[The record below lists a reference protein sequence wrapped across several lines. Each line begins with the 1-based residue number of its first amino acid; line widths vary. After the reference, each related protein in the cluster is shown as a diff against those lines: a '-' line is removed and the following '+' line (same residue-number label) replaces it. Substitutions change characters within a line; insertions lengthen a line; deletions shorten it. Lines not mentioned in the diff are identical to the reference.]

1 MALIKVISEDM
12 AEAIYDVNIPV
23 VVSNVGT
30 TGVSYAI
37 TTATTGLGPGF
48 PKLDITIPEG
58 DVTMTGAA
66 YIQNMNELIEAA
78 VADPYAIP
86 TFTQTYKDTDAYL
99 APVEY
104 HAILT
109 QTVSD
114 S

>member
-1 MALIKVISEDM
+1 MALIKVSSTDL
-12 AEAIYDVNIPV
+12 AEAIYDVNVPV
-23 VVSNVGT
+23 VVTNVLT

-37 TTATTGLGPGF
+37 TTATGQAT
-48 PKLDITIPEG
+48 LDITVPAG
-58 DVTMTGAA
+58 TVTMTSAA

-86 TFTQTYKDTDAYL
+86 TFTQTYRDTGAYL

-109 QTVSD
+109 QGTTP
-114 S
+114 

>member
-1 MALIKVISEDM
+1 MALIKVISEDL
-12 AEAIYDVNIPV
+12 AEAIYEVNVPV
-23 VVSNVGT
+23 VATSVST

-37 TTATTGLGPGF
+37 TMATGQGT
-48 PKLDITIPEG
+48 LDITIPEG

-78 VADPYAIP
+78 IADPYAIP
-86 TFTQTYKDTDAYL
+86 TFTQTYRDTGAYL

-109 QTVSD
+109 QGVTP
-114 S
+114 

>member
-1 MALIKVISEDM
+1 MALIKVISEDL
-12 AEAIYDVNIPV
+12 AEAIYDVNIPIV
-23 VVSNVGT
+23 VTNVTT

-37 TTATTGLGPGF
+37 TQASSVAQT
-48 PKLDITIPEG
+48 LDITIPEG

-66 YIQNMNELIEAA
+66 YIQNMNELIEEA

-86 TFTQTYKDTDAYL
+86 TFTQTYRDTGAYL

-109 QTVSD
+109 QGTTP
-114 S
+114 